1 MLDSLCQLAQLL
13 RRVPQRS
20 DLPHPDH
27 DLLND
32 VVEGLQDAWQAEGQ
46 LRSELGALAQT
57 SPDDSEAVVRILI
70 RIHLLLDA
78 LNTPLLDLHEEVK
91 RLIAESPQIEE

>member
-1 MLDSLCQLAQLL
+1 M
-13 RRVPQRS
+13 
-20 DLPHPDH
+20 
-27 DLLND
+27 ND
-32 VVEGLQDAWQAEGQ
+32 VVEGLQDAWQADGT
-46 LRSELGALAQT
+46 LRGELATLAQT